1 MSPEALREILHEL
14 GVHQIELEMQNE
26 ELRRTQADLDAAC
39 ARYLNLYDSA
49 PVGYCSVSETELVL
63 EANRTIL
70 TLLGLTRVGLINR
83 PLSRAIVKEDA
94 DKFYLL
100 RKKVIKTG
108 EKQDCELRMSKR
120 GGMEFWA
127 HLTCSIAQNTAVPLL
142 HVVLVDI
149 TARKQVEAKAR
160 QLQET
165 LAQEKE
171 RLVALINSVSD
182 EIWFADTQGQFTL
195 VNPSGKLEFRLQGD
209 AAVDVRKLASSLEV
223 LRPDGSLRPIE
234 EAPPLRALKGET
246 LRNQEELIRTPST
259 GEMRYRQVS
268 ASPVRNGA
276 GHIVGSVSV
285 VRDVTEKWRIEQEV
299 HALNL
304 ELESRVA
311 ERTSALQGTVA
322 ELKAEMSERRR
333 LEREILKISDYE
345 QSRIGRDLH
354 DGACQGLAGVAVLA
368 EVVSRDLAR
377 KNPQAAAKVQELS
390 RLVRQS
396 VDDIRRLA
404 AGLLPVKIEQ
414 HGLESALRELAGE
427 TSARNNVRCGFS
439 MRGAISFA
447 DSNAAA
453 QLLHIAQE
461 AISNALRHGRA
472 QNITI
477 NLAESHGTISMVIQD
492 DGKGLP
498 HRSKTTG
505 LGLYTMQYRAKALGG
520 SLEVRPAAKTGTEVV
535 CSFPGKD
542 FHHGKEKS

>member
-1 MSPEALREILHEL
+1 MPAAHLRQRAEKLYGKSSERSQEQLAAMSPEALREILHEL

-195 VNPSGKLEFRLQGD
+195 VNPSSKLEFRLQGD

-322 ELKAEMSERRR
+322 ELKA
-333 LEREILKISDYE
+333 
-345 QSRIGRDLH
+345 
-354 DGACQGLAGVAVLA
+354 
-368 EVVSRDLAR
+368 
-377 KNPQAAAKVQELS
+377 
-390 RLVRQS
+390 
-396 VDDIRRLA
+396 
-404 AGLLPVKIEQ
+404 
-414 HGLESALRELAGE
+414 
-427 TSARNNVRCGFS
+427 
-439 MRGAISFA
+439 
-447 DSNAAA
+447 
-453 QLLHIAQE
+453 
-461 AISNALRHGRA
+461 
-472 QNITI
+472 
-477 NLAESHGTISMVIQD
+477 
-492 DGKGLP
+492 
-498 HRSKTTG
+498 
-505 LGLYTMQYRAKALGG
+505 
-520 SLEVRPAAKTGTEVV
+520 
-535 CSFPGKD
+535 
-542 FHHGKEKS
+542 